1 MTPVNDPAPP
11 QRNPLLLAAIVA
23 IALLAVV
30 ALVSGYLLFSYIGSY
45 NQRVAAPVATVAAA
59 LSTPADLPSP
69 EPGYDPSITPVITPI
84 SGKPV
89 RARHDLTL
97 LVAPFHDAPPVNG
110 RDGAPITLAQGS
122 GTLAIATTAE
132 GWQLLRLDNG
142 AEGWV
147 PPDAVELYQLAEA
160 DAVSP

>member
-1 MTPVNDPAPP
+1 MNTLPP
-11 QRNPLLLAAIVA
+11 PRRNPVFVIAIAAI
-23 IALLAVV
+23 AVLGLV
-30 ALVSGYLLFSYIGSY
+30 ALVSGYLLFSYLGSY

-69 EPGYDPSITPVITPI
+69 EPGYDPSITPVITPL

-89 RARHDLTL
+89 RARRDLTL

-122 GTLAIATTAE
+122 GAIAIASTSDR
-132 GWQLLRLDNG
+132 WQLLRLDNG
-142 AEGWV
+142 AEGWA
-147 PPDAVELYQLAEA
+147 PPDALE
-160 DAVSP
+160 